1 MINNISIHSMLG
13 GLEGKLGE
21 DDYTEPL
28 EILINSANKN
38 NEFNLFGSIAFKN
51 QLKDR
56 LKMRSKLYNFVKD
69 KDLPSIANPVFVT
82 GIPRSGTTF
91 LFNLLTL
98 DNNHRSPKYWEIMHL
113 MPIFMLK
120 LTLTLFYLV
129 LMIRMLVF

>member
-1 MINNISIHSMLG
+1 MINKISVKSMLS

-56 LKMRSKLYNFVKD
+56 LKMRSKLY
-69 KDLPSIANPVFVT
+69 DLC
-82 GIPRSGTTF
+82 
-91 LFNLLTL
+91 LL
-98 DNNHRSPKYWEIMHL
+98 
-113 MPIFMLK
+113 PI
-120 LTLTLFYLV
+120 
-129 LMIRMLVF
+129 